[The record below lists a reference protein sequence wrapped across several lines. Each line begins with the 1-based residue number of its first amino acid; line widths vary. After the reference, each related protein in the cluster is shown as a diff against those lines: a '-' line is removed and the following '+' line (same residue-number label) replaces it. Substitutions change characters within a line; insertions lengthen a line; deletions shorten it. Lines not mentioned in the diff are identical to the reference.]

1 MARKIVIAS
10 GKGGVG
16 KTTVAA
22 KLCAYLS
29 MRGERVVL
37 CDADFALNNVD
48 VVTGVEDAVTYDLVD
63 VIEGRCRAK
72 QALVRHPDFP
82 NLHILT
88 SAHSAPERYVSP
100 QAMKLVLE
108 SLSPQFDFIFIDA
121 PAGVEEGFH
130 RAVAVADEA
139 IIVTTPQISALRDA
153 DKAIALLKGY
163 QLQSAFVVV
172 NKVRGDLLYKGDCLT
187 PKEIENLL
195 KTPVLGILPEEYAI
209 YGGAFGD
216 LHPAVKMLGKNV
228 LLGRKKIYDVTKKY
242 TGVIGAIRRAIKRG
256 LA

>member
-121 PAGVEEGFH
+121 PAGIEEGFH

-195 KTPVLGILPEEYAI
+195 KTPVVGLLPEEYGVFESEFSFI
-209 YGGAFGD
+209 
-216 LHPAVKMLGKNV
+216 HPAFKVLGKN
-228 LLGRKKIYDVTKKY
+228 LLLNKRKLFDVTRKY
-242 TGVIGAIRRAIKRG
+242 CGLTGAVRRALKRG
-256 LA
+256 L